1 VFTISQL
8 GYRLRRSLAAVL
20 PALCCCAG
28 AQTTPHAADLS
39 ASPLSWAEAATANE
53 QRIIDDDGNFPLRYR
68 MRKIDAK
75 NDTTREI
82 IESRQGT
89 VARLVQR
96 NGQPITADEDAAE
109 RERLNGLLNS
119 PSDFLKHHK
128 RDNAA
133 RSYSLQLVREMPRA
147 MIYTYTP
154 GQPQLPNF
162 FDSQVVLDF
171 TPDPHY
177 HPPSIITEALTGL
190 QGRVWIDRK
199 SKHVLRIEGRVIK
212 AFDFGWGM
220 LARVYPGGTI
230 EFEQANAGADRW
242 TYAHL
247 REDITIREMMVKTV
261 RQHAAMDAADF
272 QILPAPVDYQEAIR
286 LLLAMPI
293 PLR

>member
-1 VFTISQL
+1 MISKSVST
-8 GYRLRRSLAAVL
+8 RRCTFGALFS
-20 PALCCCAG
+20 ALCCFTS
-28 AQTTPHAADLS
+28 AQTGLHTPDFGTS
-39 ASPLSWAEAATANE
+39 SPLSWAEAATANE

-68 MRKIDAK
+68 MRKVDEK

-96 NGQPITADEDAAE
+96 NGEPITAAEDSAE
-109 RERLNGLLNS
+109 RERLNTALNS
-119 PSDFLKHHK
+119 PSDFAKHHK

-133 RSYSLQLVREMPRA
+133 RGYSMQLVREMPRA

-162 FDSQVVLDF
+162 FDPQVVLDF

-177 HPPSIITEALTGL
+177 HPPSIVAEALTGL

-199 SKHVLRIEGRVIK
+199 SKHVLRIEGRVLK
-212 AFDFGWGM
+212 AVDFGWGM

-230 EFEQANAGADRW
+230 EFEQASAGGDRW
-242 TYAHL
+242 IYAHL
-247 REDITIREMMVKTV
+247 REDITIREMMLKTV
-261 RQHAAMDAADF
+261 RQRAAMDAADF
-272 QILPAPVDYQEAIR
+272 QLLPAPVSYQEAIR
-286 LLLAMPI
+286 LLLAMQI